1 MSEIRKKI
9 WPEYFDAIQK
19 GEKKFE
25 LRLADFDLKAGD
37 MLILEEFDPKTK
49 KYTGRKITKKCS
61 KVFKLD
67 VSKFYTPKQ
76 LETNGL
82 YVIELG

>member
-9 WPEYFDAIQK
+9 WPEFFDAIQK

-25 LRLADFDLKAGD
+25 LRLADFDLKEGD
-37 MLILEEFDPKTK
+37 VLVLEEFDPETR
-49 KYTGRKITKKCS
+49 KYTGRKITKKCA

-67 VSKFYTPKQ
+67 ISKFYTPKQ

>member
-9 WPEYFDAIQK
+9 WPEFFEQIQR

-25 LRLADFDLKAGD
+25 LRLADFDLKTGD
-37 MLILEEFDPKTK
+37 VLVLEEFDPKTK
-49 KYTGRKITKKCS
+49 KYTGRKITKKCA

-67 VSKFYTPKQ
+67 ISKFYTQKQ

>member
-1 MSEIRKKI
+1 MSEIHKKI
-9 WPEYFDAIQK
+9 WPEFFDAIQK

-25 LRLADFDLKAGD
+25 LRLADFDLKDGD
-37 MLILEEFDPKTK
+37 TLILEEFDPKTK
-49 KYTGRKITKKCS
+49 KYTGRKITKKCN

-82 YVIELG
+82 YVIELE